1 MTKFFYS
8 RLKTKVIRLWHPG
21 TSSGQPSLENKIIIT
36 RDIDKRAE
44 KRPEYTKNAVAFLH

>member
-8 RLKTKVIRLWHPG
+8 RLKTKVIRLWRPG
-21 TSSGQPSLENKIIIT
+21 TSNGQPSLENKIIIT

-44 KRPEYTKNAVAFLH
+44 KLPEYTKNAVAFLH

>member
-8 RLKTKVIRLWHPG
+8 RQKVIRLWHPG
-21 TSSGQPSLENKIIIT
+21 TSSGQPSHENKIIIT
-36 RDIDKRAE
+36 RDIE